1 MMDRIPKPGEFYRH
15 FKNNM
20 YQVLAVAEHSETGEQ
35 LVIYQALYG
44 TFGIYAR
51 PLSSF
56 VSPVDR
62 EKYPDAAQHY
72 RFERVEL
79 RKPGAVTVTAS
90 PASQPAPSGK
100 EERAGEGP
108 GADSRS
114 EKLQGLQEPGRGS
127 RNGEAQPGEETGE
140 KNSEAPSEEE
150 RSRIYERAAYERE
163 TYGRD
168 SGLAGRGIVSSQ
180 RAGGYGFSPIEPV
193 PDQPNPFLIEFLD
206 AEDIEDQLAILRKM
220 EGCVGKRELDSI
232 CVYLDIS
239 TRYGS
244 LEEQTEGIRKY
255 LKMQLKYDASRLR
268 RGYQEP
274 MGRGRD

>member
-90 PASQPAPSGK
+90 PASQPAPSGQ

>member
-163 TYGRD
+163 TYGSR
-168 SGLAGRGIVSSQ
+168 
-180 RAGGYGFSPIEPV
+180 
-193 PDQPNPFLIEFLD
+193 
-206 AEDIEDQLAILRKM
+206 
-220 EGCVGKRELDSI
+220 
-232 CVYLDIS
+232 
-239 TRYGS
+239 
-244 LEEQTEGIRKY
+244 
-255 LKMQLKYDASRLR
+255 RLR
-268 RGYQEP
+268 LFS
-274 MGRGRD
+274 D